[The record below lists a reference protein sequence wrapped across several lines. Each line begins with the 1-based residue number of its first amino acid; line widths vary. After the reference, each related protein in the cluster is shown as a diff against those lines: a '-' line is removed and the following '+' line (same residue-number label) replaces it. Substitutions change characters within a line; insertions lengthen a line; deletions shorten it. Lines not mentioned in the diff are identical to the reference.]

1 MILHFWHAPDLR
13 RSPLSSLYLTHS
25 ILNFGLGLVG
35 IFVPVYIFNLTGN
48 FFYLPAFY
56 ALASLT
62 AVLIF
67 VFGASFLARLGVTRL
82 VLFSNLVRIL
92 NLLLLLLASQNSVLI
107 FAAAFFEGLIYP
119 TYWVAYH
126 TIFAARG
133 HDGSYGRE
141 IGWMGIFSHSAA
153 ALAPLIGGLA
163 VALFGFPA
171 LYGLG
176 MIVIFLSSFPIF
188 FAGDHLGFHPLKP
201 LEVIRGALAKEW
213 RPLLAGLS
221 AMRLEI
227 VFTSLF
233 LPLFIFTVLGSYT
246 ALGGI
251 VTVKLAVAVLVI
263 MLAGSVVDRRGSR
276 RVFPFA
282 AGALSLYWLLLNFA
296 RSILSLTALNSY
308 LGMLGPFYGISADSL
323 YYSIAKRDP
332 YGAVIKRE
340 LIIHASVILWCGLG
354 ALMWLLFPAN
364 WPILFIPAAIGPLV
378 AIALVK
384 AK

>member
-1 MILHFWHAPDLR
+1 MILRFWHSPDLR

-67 VFGASFLARLGVTRL
+67 VFGASFLARIGVTRL
-82 VLFSNLVRIL
+82 VLFSNLARIL
-92 NLLLLLLASQNSVLI
+92 NLLLLLLASQNSALV
-107 FAAAFFEGLIYP
+107 FAAAIFEGLIYP

-141 IGWMGIFSHSAA
+141 IGWMAIFVHAAA
-153 ALAPLIGGLA
+153 ALAPLVGGL
-163 VALFGFPA
+163 VVVLFGFPA

-176 MIVIFLSSFPIF
+176 MIVVLLSSFPIF
-188 FAGDHLGFHPLKP
+188 FVGDHLGFHPMKP

-213 RPLLAGLS
+213 RPLLVGLS

-227 VFTSLF
+227 IFTSLF

-251 VTVKLAVAVLVI
+251 ATVKLVVGVAVI
-263 MLAGSVVDRRGSR
+263 MTAGSLVDRRGSR
-276 RVFPFA
+276 RVFPPA
-282 AGALSLYWLLLNFA
+282 AAALSLFWLLLNFA
-296 RSILSLTALNSY
+296 RSVLSLTALHSY
-308 LGMLGPFYGISADSL
+308 LGVLGPFYGISAESL

-340 LIIHASVILWCGLG
+340 LIIHSSAVLWCGLG
-354 ALMWLLFPAN
+354 ALMWFLFPAN
-364 WPILFIPAAIGPLV
+364 WLVLFLPAALGPLL
-378 AIALVK
+378 AIAMVR